1 MVSLGVRAQEAS
13 TNSDVSARCQAMRD
27 VACVQLTLL
36 HAGTMVLPR
45 SPITSAWTGSED
57 MTEEERAEV
66 DASLLPPG

>member
-1 MVSLGVRAQEAS
+1 
-13 TNSDVSARCQAMRD
+13 MRD
-27 VACVQLTLL
+27 VACIQLTLL
-36 HAGTMVLPR
+36 HPGTMVLPR